1 LNNIIRLKAVLKM
14 TGLSRSS
21 VYSMMGK
28 GCFPTNVSIGAR
40 AVGWVE
46 SEVRNWIDSR
56 ISASRI

>member
-1 LNNIIRLKAVLKM
+1 M